1 MLAQSPTVVVRNGAT
16 STGRRTPA
24 LLYGVRYLTGLLPT
38 ATKPRW
44 PSPGRML
51 SLFTLTAAT
60 VSAACSSSDNVTA
73 PSNGPWEYEITVGG
87 DRFMVRAATAAVDS
101 ALTARWRSGA
111 IGVITGMVRPTSAGF
126 NDPWH
131 WHLHPETVRTLDTAP
146 ATCGGTPSMVE
157 MAMLGSG
164 WSPGEFCP
172 SNARV
177 VNRHNQKSGT
187 GH

>member
-1 MLAQSPTVVVRNGAT
+1 MLAPSPTAVVRNGAT

-24 LLYGVRYLTGLLPT
+24 LLSAVRHLTGFPT
-38 ATKPRW
+38 ASPKPRW

-51 SLFTLTAAT
+51 SLFTLIAALAG
-60 VSAACSSSDNVTA
+60 AACGSSDDVTA
-73 PSNGPWEYEITVGG
+73 PSNGPWEYEIAVGS
-87 DRFMVRAATAAVDS
+87 DRFMVRAAAAAVDS

-111 IGVITGMVRPTSAGF
+111 TGVITGMVRPTSAGF

-146 ATCGGTPSMVE
+146 AKCGGTPSMVE
-157 MAMLGSG
+157 MAMQGSG

-177 VNRHNQKSGT
+177 VNRHGQNSGT